1 MSATAMTR
9 HFLFLLSAC
18 LTARL
23 LPAAVTASMAG
34 GFTAAFTVEAQA
46 TPEDV
51 YRKLTD
57 NVADW
62 WNPSHTFSGSSRNLT
77 IDARP
82 SGCFCEKFPS
92 GGGVRHLE
100 VVFAQPGKMLRM
112 AGALGPMQGMGVS
125 GALTI
130 LLTPSGQVTKISV
143 TYSASGMGVEK
154 VAAPA
159 DGMLSDQFAR
169 LKNFIETGDPAKS
182 AVTR

>member
-1 MSATAMTR
+1 MTR
-9 HFLFLLSAC
+9 KSLAC
-18 LTARL
+18 LILCVGAAPL
-23 LPAAVTASMAG
+23 SAAVTASAAG
-34 GFTAAFTVEAQA
+34 GFTVAVSVEAQA
-46 TPEDV
+46 TPDLV

-62 WNPSHTFSGSSRNLT
+62 WNPSHTFSGSSRNLSL
-77 IDARP
+77 DARP
-82 SGCFCEKFPS
+82 AGCFCETFPA
-92 GGGVRHLE
+92 GGGVRHME

-130 LLTPSGQVTKISV
+130 VLATSGQSTKISV

-169 LKNFIETGDPAKS
+169 LKNFIETGDPGKPAES
-182 AVTR
+182 R